1 MSEIDGLR
9 LICIMLLVLLHIQ
22 DGMCYSIYLTHF
34 PLLILLA
41 PFGRALS
48 RSALLPPMLAETL
61 VLTPVI
67 LLVGLAFFVLV
78 ERPCMDP
85 DWPRRPVDSLRF
97 RRREDAS
104 AAIVAPEID

>member
-1 MSEIDGLR
+1 
-9 LICIMLLVLLHIQ
+9 
-22 DGMCYSIYLTHF
+22 
-34 PLLILLA
+34 
-41 PFGRALS
+41 
-48 RSALLPPMLAETL
+48 MLAETL

-85 DWPRRPVDSLRF
+85 DWPRRLVDSLRL
-97 RRREDAS
+97 RRREDAL

>member
-1 MSEIDGLR
+1 
-9 LICIMLLVLLHIQ
+9 
-22 DGMCYSIYLTHF
+22 MCYSIYLTHF

-41 PFGRALS
+41 PFGRVLS
-48 RSALLPPMLAETL
+48 RTAVLPPLLAETL

-85 DWPRRPVDSLRF
+85 DWPRRVVNNLRL
-97 RRREDAS
+97 RRREDAL